1 MKKRSDK
8 TPAPFFNIGASSLLV
23 IFLILCLVTFAILT
37 LTSARSDEQFARR
50 LADHKSDYYT
60 ACNTAET
67 YLDAIDERIETAW
80 QTADS
85 KAKDSSGNGR
95 TTAKKP
101 VFAEITS
108 NLAEWSEQ
116 TDVPLTMNFD
126 TEAPT
131 VAFQV
136 AIDDQQN
143 LCVTLTLSPTVAPG
157 DTYYHISQ
165 WQIVSSGEWNGD
177 QTLNLMK

>member
-1 MKKRSDK
+1 MTRRSDK
-8 TPAPFFNIGASSLLV
+8 APAPFFNIGASSLLV

-50 LADHKSDYYT
+50 LADRKSDYYA
-60 ACNTAET
+60 ACNTAEN
-67 YLDAIDERIETAW
+67 YLDAIDAIIGKATADTLDFAETASRL
-80 QTADS
+80 T
-85 KAKDSSGNGR
+85 
-95 TTAKKP
+95 
-101 VFAEITS
+101 
-108 NLAEWSEQ
+108 EWSQ
-116 TDVPLTMNFD
+116 QAQLPLTMDFD

-165 WQIVSSGEWNGD
+165 WQVVSSGEWNGD